1 MFTMQTKIFFIF
13 FFILITTVSKGQN
26 INSNIFKIGTDSI
39 SSRNLLATF
48 KRDSMD
54 DVPKKQK
61 KNFYFGKK
69 TKKGFTKSNNG
80 QRILYENFHYVKDI
94 ESIDSYVR
102 DVYWFSKK
110 KKKIIKTKR
119 ITKDNFLLHGTYVK
133 KIGDNIIEKGSF
145 INGLKHGRW
154 TRLSRSNILQD
165 KEEYFLGW
173 PKYSKKSFWDY
184 SKKKLKEIIPIQYGE
199 KDGYYYAFHKNGN
212 LAVKGEYLFDEKIG
226 IWSEYFSDK
235 GKKKR
240 EISFPKEP
248 FEENYLPVI
257 TKEWNINGKLIYN
270 RQSFLKRIN

>member
-1 MFTMQTKIFFIF
+1 MRFKILLIF
-13 FFILITTVSKGQN
+13 PFLLTISVSNSQN
-26 INSNIFKIGTDSI
+26 INSNIFKISTDSI
-39 SSRNLLATF
+39 SSKNLLATF
-48 KRDSMD
+48 KRDSLVD
-54 DVPKKQK
+54 IPKKQK
-61 KNFYFGKK
+61 KNFYFDKK

-80 QRILYENFHYVKDI
+80 QRILYENFHYIKDVDK
-94 ESIDSYVR
+94 IDPYVR
-102 DVYWFSKK
+102 DVYWFNKK

-119 ITKDNFLLHGTYVK
+119 ITEDNFLLHGPYIK
-133 KIGDNIIEKGSF
+133 KIGDNIIEKGAY

-154 TRLSRSNILQD
+154 IRLNRSNILQD

-212 LAVKGEYLFDEKIG
+212 LAVKGEYLFDQKIG
-226 IWSEYFSDK
+226 VWSEYFTDK

-270 RQSFLKRIN
+270 RQNFLKVIN

>member
-1 MFTMQTKIFFIF
+1 MRFKILLIF
-13 FFILITTVSKGQN
+13 PFLLTISVSNSQN
-26 INSNIFKIGTDSI
+26 INSNIFKISTDSI

-48 KRDSMD
+48 KRDSLVD
-54 DVPKKQK
+54 IPKKQK
-61 KNFYFGKK
+61 KNFYFDKK

-80 QRILYENFHYVKDI
+80 QRILYENFHYIKDVDK
-94 ESIDSYVR
+94 IDPYVR
-102 DVYWFSKK
+102 DVYWFNKK

-119 ITKDNFLLHGTYVK
+119 ITEDNFLLHGPYIK
-133 KIGDNIIEKGSF
+133 KIGDNIIEKGAY

-154 TRLSRSNILQD
+154 IRLNRSNILQD

-212 LAVKGEYLFDEKIG
+212 LAVKGEYLFDQKVG
-226 IWSEYFSDK
+226 VWSEYFTDK

-240 EISFPKEP
+240 EISFPEEP

-270 RQSFLKRIN
+270 RQNFLKVIN

>member
-1 MFTMQTKIFFIF
+1 MRFKILLIF
-13 FFILITTVSKGQN
+13 LFQLTISVSNGQN
-26 INSNIFKIGTDSI
+26 INSIIFKISTDSI

-48 KRDSMD
+48 KRDSL
-54 DVPKKQK
+54 VEIQKKQK

-80 QRILYENFHYVKDI
+80 QRILYENFHYIKDVDK
-94 ESIDSYVR
+94 IDPYVR
-102 DVYWFSKK
+102 DVYWYNKK

-119 ITKDNFLLHGTYVK
+119 ITEDNFLLHGPYIK
-133 KIGDNIIEKGSF
+133 KIGDNIIEKGAY

-154 TRLSRSNILQD
+154 VRLNRSNILQD

-212 LAVKGEYLFDEKIG
+212 LAVKGEYLFDQKIG
-226 IWSEYFSDK
+226 VWSEYFTNK

-270 RQSFLKRIN
+270 RQNFLKVIN

>member
-1 MFTMQTKIFFIF
+1 MRFKILLIF
-13 FFILITTVSKGQN
+13 PFLLTISVSNSQN
-26 INSNIFKIGTDSI
+26 INSNIFKISTDSI

-48 KRDSMD
+48 KRDSLVD
-54 DVPKKQK
+54 IPKKQK

-69 TKKGFTKSNNG
+69 TKKGFIKSNNG
-80 QRILYENFHYVKDI
+80 QRILYENFHYIKVVEK
-94 ESIDSYVR
+94 IDPYVR
-102 DVYWFSKK
+102 DVYWFNKK

-119 ITKDNFLLHGTYVK
+119 ITEDNFLLHGPYIK
-133 KIGDNIIEKGSF
+133 KIGDNIIEKGAY

-154 TRLSRSNILQD
+154 IRLNRSNILQD

-212 LAVKGEYLFDEKIG
+212 LAVKGEYLFDQKIG
-226 IWSEYFSDK
+226 VWSEYFTNK

-270 RQSFLKRIN
+270 RQNFLKVIN

>member
-1 MFTMQTKIFFIF
+1 MRFKILLIF
-13 FFILITTVSKGQN
+13 LFQLTISVSNGQN
-26 INSNIFKIGTDSI
+26 INSNIFKISTDSI

-48 KRDSMD
+48 KMDSL
-54 DVPKKQK
+54 VEIPKKQK

-80 QRILYENFHYVKDI
+80 QRILYENFHYIKDV
-94 ESIDSYVR
+94 ENIDPYVR
-102 DVYWFSKK
+102 DVHWFNKK

-119 ITKDNFLLHGTYVK
+119 ITEDNFLLHGPYVK
-133 KIGDNIIEKGSF
+133 KIEDNVIEKGAYV
-145 INGLKHGRW
+145 NGLKHGRW
-154 TRLSRSNILQD
+154 IRLNRSNILQD

-212 LAVKGEYLFDEKIG
+212 LAVKGEYLFDQKIG
-226 IWSEYFSDK
+226 VWSEYFSDR

-270 RQSFLKRIN
+270 RQNFLKVIN

>member
-1 MFTMQTKIFFIF
+1 MRFKILLIF
-13 FFILITTVSKGQN
+13 PFLLTISVSNSQN
-26 INSNIFKIGTDSI
+26 INSNIFKISTDSI

-48 KRDSMD
+48 KRDSLVD
-54 DVPKKQK
+54 IPKKQK

-80 QRILYENFHYVKDI
+80 QRILYENFHYIKDVDK
-94 ESIDSYVR
+94 IDPYLR
-102 DVYWFSKK
+102 DVYWFNKK
-110 KKKIIKTKR
+110 KKKIIKSKR
-119 ITKDNFLLHGTYVK
+119 ITEDNFLLHGPYIK
-133 KIGDNIIEKGSF
+133 KIGDNIIEKGAY

-154 TRLSRSNILQD
+154 IRLNRSNILQD

-212 LAVKGEYLFDEKIG
+212 LAVKGEYLFDQKIG
-226 IWSEYFSDK
+226 VWSEYFTNK

-270 RQSFLKRIN
+270 RQNFLKVIN

>member
-1 MFTMQTKIFFIF
+1 MRFKILLIF
-13 FFILITTVSKGQN
+13 PFLLTISVSNSQN
-26 INSNIFKIGTDSI
+26 INSNIFKISTDSI

-48 KRDSMD
+48 KSDSLVD
-54 DVPKKQK
+54 IQKKQK

-80 QRILYENFHYVKDI
+80 QRILYENFHYIKDVDK
-94 ESIDSYVR
+94 IDPYVR
-102 DVYWFSKK
+102 DVYWFNKK

-119 ITKDNFLLHGTYVK
+119 ITEDNFLLHGPYIK
-133 KIGDNIIEKGSF
+133 KIGDNIIEKGAY

-154 TRLSRSNILQD
+154 VRLNRSNILQD

-212 LAVKGEYLFDEKIG
+212 LAVKGEYLFDQKIG
-226 IWSEYFSDK
+226 VWSEYFTDK

-270 RQSFLKRIN
+270 RQNFLKVIN

>member
-1 MFTMQTKIFFIF
+1 MRFKILLIF
-13 FFILITTVSKGQN
+13 PFLLTISVSNGQN
-26 INSNIFKIGTDSI
+26 INSNIFKISTDSI

-48 KRDSMD
+48 KRDSLVD
-54 DVPKKQK
+54 IPKKQK
-61 KNFYFGKK
+61 KNFYFDKK

-80 QRILYENFHYVKDI
+80 QRILYENFHYIKDVDK
-94 ESIDSYVR
+94 IDPYVR
-102 DVYWFSKK
+102 DVYWFNKK

-119 ITKDNFLLHGTYVK
+119 ITEDNFLLHGPYIK
-133 KIGDNIIEKGSF
+133 KIGDNIIEKGAY

-154 TRLSRSNILQD
+154 IRLNRSNILQD

-212 LAVKGEYLFDEKIG
+212 LAVKGEYLFDQKIG
-226 IWSEYFSDK
+226 VWSEYFTNK

-270 RQSFLKRIN
+270 RQNFLKVIN

>member
-1 MFTMQTKIFFIF
+1 MRFKILLIF
-13 FFILITTVSKGQN
+13 LFLLTISVSNGQN
-26 INSNIFKIGTDSI
+26 INSNIFKISTDSI

-48 KRDSMD
+48 KSDSLVD
-54 DVPKKQK
+54 IQKKQK

-80 QRILYENFHYVKDI
+80 QRILYENFHYIKDLDK
-94 ESIDSYVR
+94 IDPYVR
-102 DVYWFSKK
+102 DVYWFNKK

-119 ITKDNFLLHGTYVK
+119 ITEDNFLLHGPYIK
-133 KIGDNIIEKGSF
+133 KIGDNIIEKGAY

-154 TRLSRSNILQD
+154 IRLNRSNILQD

-212 LAVKGEYLFDEKIG
+212 LAVKGEYLFDQKIG
-226 IWSEYFSDK
+226 VWSEYFTNK

-240 EISFPKEP
+240 ELRFPKEP

-270 RQSFLKRIN
+270 RQNFLKVIN

>member
-1 MFTMQTKIFFIF
+1 MFTMQTKVFFIF
-13 FFILITTVSKGQN
+13 FFILITTVGRGQN
-26 INSNIFKIGTDSI
+26 INSNIFKIDTDSI

-48 KRDSMD
+48 KRDSLN

-61 KNFYFGKK
+61 KKFYFGKK
-69 TKKGFTKSNNG
+69 TKKGFTKSDNG

-94 ESIDSYVR
+94 QSIDSYVR

-110 KKKIIKTKR
+110 KKKIIKTKK
-119 ITKDNFLLHGTYVK
+119 ITKDNFLLHGPYVK
-133 KIGDNIIEKGSF
+133 KIGDNVIEKGSY

-154 TRLSRSNILQD
+154 VSLSKSNILQD

-212 LAVKGEYLFDEKIG
+212 LAVKGEYLFDEKIK
-226 IWSEYFSDK
+226 IWSEYFPDK

>member
-1 MFTMQTKIFFIF
+1 MFTMQTKVFFIF
-13 FFILITTVSKGQN
+13 FFILITTVGRGQN
-26 INSNIFKIGTDSI
+26 INSNIFKIDTDSI

-48 KRDSMD
+48 KRDSLN

-61 KNFYFGKK
+61 KKIYFGKK
-69 TKKGFTKSNNG
+69 TKKGFTKSDNG

-94 ESIDSYVR
+94 QSIDSYVR

-110 KKKIIKTKR
+110 KKKIIKTKK
-119 ITKDNFLLHGTYVK
+119 ITKDNFLLHGPYVK

-154 TRLSRSNILQD
+154 VRLSKSNILQD

-212 LAVKGEYLFDEKIG
+212 LAVKGEYLFDEKIK

>member
-1 MFTMQTKIFFIF
+1 MRFKILLIF
-13 FFILITTVSKGQN
+13 PFLLTISVSNSQN
-26 INSNIFKIGTDSI
+26 INSNIFKISTDSI

-48 KRDSMD
+48 KRDSLVD
-54 DVPKKQK
+54 IPKKQK
-61 KNFYFGKK
+61 KNFYFDKK

-80 QRILYENFHYVKDI
+80 QRILYENFHYIKDVDK
-94 ESIDSYVR
+94 IDPYVR
-102 DVYWFSKK
+102 DVYWFNKK

-119 ITKDNFLLHGTYVK
+119 ITEDNFLLHGPYIK
-133 KIGDNIIEKGSF
+133 KIGDNIIEKGAY

-154 TRLSRSNILQD
+154 IRLNRSNILQD

-212 LAVKGEYLFDEKIG
+212 LAVKGEYLFDQKIG
-226 IWSEYFSDK
+226 VWSEYFTDK

-270 RQSFLKRIN
+270 RQNFLKVIN

>member
-1 MFTMQTKIFFIF
+1 MRFKILLIF
-13 FFILITTVSKGQN
+13 PFLLTISVSNSQN
-26 INSNIFKIGTDSI
+26 INSNIFKISTDSI

-48 KRDSMD
+48 KRDSL
-54 DVPKKQK
+54 VEIPKKQK
-61 KNFYFGKK
+61 KNFYFDKK

-80 QRILYENFHYVKDI
+80 QRILYENFHYIKDLDK
-94 ESIDSYVR
+94 IDPYVR
-102 DVYWFSKK
+102 DVYWFNKK

-119 ITKDNFLLHGTYVK
+119 ITEDNFLLHGPYIK
-133 KIGDNIIEKGSF
+133 KIGDNIIEKGAY

-154 TRLSRSNILQD
+154 IRLNRSNILQD

-212 LAVKGEYLFDEKIG
+212 LAVKGEYLFDQKVG
-226 IWSEYFSDK
+226 VWSEYFTDK

-270 RQSFLKRIN
+270 RQNFLKVIN

>member
-1 MFTMQTKIFFIF
+1 MRFKILLIF
-13 FFILITTVSKGQN
+13 PFLLTISVSNGQN
-26 INSNIFKIGTDSI
+26 INSNIFKISTDSI

-48 KRDSMD
+48 KRDSLVD
-54 DVPKKQK
+54 IPKKQK
-61 KNFYFGKK
+61 KNFYFDKK

-80 QRILYENFHYVKDI
+80 QRILYENFHYIKDV
-94 ESIDSYVR
+94 ENIDHYVR
-102 DVYWFSKK
+102 DVYWFNKK

-119 ITKDNFLLHGTYVK
+119 ITEDNFLLHGPYIK
-133 KIGDNIIEKGSF
+133 KIGDNIIEKGAY

-154 TRLSRSNILQD
+154 IRLNRSNILQD

-212 LAVKGEYLFDEKIG
+212 LAVKGEYLFDQKIG
-226 IWSEYFSDK
+226 VWSEYFTDK

-270 RQSFLKRIN
+270 RQNFLKVIN

>member
-1 MFTMQTKIFFIF
+1 MRFKILLIF
-13 FFILITTVSKGQN
+13 LFLLTISVINGQN
-26 INSNIFKIGTDSI
+26 INSNIFKISTDSI

-48 KRDSMD
+48 KRDSLVD
-54 DVPKKQK
+54 IPKKQK
-61 KNFYFGKK
+61 KNFYFFKK

-80 QRILYENFHYVKDI
+80 QRILYENFHYIKGVEK
-94 ESIDSYVR
+94 IDPYVR
-102 DVYWFSKK
+102 DVYWFNKK

-119 ITKDNFLLHGTYVK
+119 ITEDNFLLHGPYVK
-133 KIGDNIIEKGSF
+133 KIGDNIIEKGAYV
-145 INGLKHGRW
+145 NGLKHGRW
-154 TRLSRSNILQD
+154 IRLNRSNILQD

-212 LAVKGEYLFDEKIG
+212 LAVKGEYLFDQKIG
-226 IWSEYFSDK
+226 IWSEYFTDR

-270 RQSFLKRIN
+270 RQNFLKVIN

>member
-1 MFTMQTKIFFIF
+1 MRFKILLIF
-13 FFILITTVSKGQN
+13 PFLLTISVSNGQN
-26 INSNIFKIGTDSI
+26 INSNIFKISTDSI

-48 KRDSMD
+48 KRDSLVD
-54 DVPKKQK
+54 IPKKQK

-69 TKKGFTKSNNG
+69 NKKGFTKSNNG
-80 QRILYENFHYVKDI
+80 QRILYENFHYIKDLDK
-94 ESIDSYVR
+94 IDPYVR
-102 DVYWFSKK
+102 DVYWFNKK

-119 ITKDNFLLHGTYVK
+119 ITEDNFLLHGPYIK
-133 KIGDNIIEKGSF
+133 KIGDNIIEKGAY

-154 TRLSRSNILQD
+154 IRLNRSNILQD

-212 LAVKGEYLFDEKIG
+212 LAVKGEYLFDQKIG
-226 IWSEYFSDK
+226 VWSEYFTDK

-270 RQSFLKRIN
+270 RQNFLKVIN

>member
-1 MFTMQTKIFFIF
+1 MRFKILLIF
-13 FFILITTVSKGQN
+13 PFLLTISVSNSQN
-26 INSNIFKIGTDSI
+26 INSNIFKISTDSI

-48 KRDSMD
+48 KRDSLVD
-54 DVPKKQK
+54 IPKKQK
-61 KNFYFGKK
+61 KNFYFDKK

-80 QRILYENFHYVKDI
+80 QRILYENFHYIKDVDK
-94 ESIDSYVR
+94 IDPYVR
-102 DVYWFSKK
+102 DVYWFNKK

-119 ITKDNFLLHGTYVK
+119 ITEDNFLLHGPYIK
-133 KIGDNIIEKGSF
+133 KIGDNIIEKGAY

-154 TRLSRSNILQD
+154 IRLNRSNILQD

-212 LAVKGEYLFDEKIG
+212 LAVKGEYLFDQKVG
-226 IWSEYFSDK
+226 VWSEYFTDK

-270 RQSFLKRIN
+270 RQNFLKVIN

>member
-1 MFTMQTKIFFIF
+1 MFTMQTKVFFIF
-13 FFILITTVSKGQN
+13 FFILITTVGRGQN
-26 INSNIFKIGTDSI
+26 IKSNIFKIDTDSI

-48 KRDSMD
+48 KRDSLN

-61 KNFYFGKK
+61 KKIYFGKK
-69 TKKGFTKSNNG
+69 TKKGFTKSDNG
-80 QRILYENFHYVKDI
+80 QRILYENFHYVKNI
-94 ESIDSYVR
+94 QSIDSYVR

-110 KKKIIKTKR
+110 KKKIIKTKK
-119 ITKDNFLLHGTYVK
+119 ITKDNFLLHGPYVK
-133 KIGDNIIEKGSF
+133 KIGDNVIEKGSF

-154 TRLSRSNILQD
+154 VSLSKSNILQD

-212 LAVKGEYLFDEKIG
+212 LAVKGEYLFDKKIK

>member
-1 MFTMQTKIFFIF
+1 MIDI
-13 FFILITTVSKGQN
+13 
-26 INSNIFKIGTDSI
+26 
-39 SSRNLLATF
+39 
-48 KRDSMD
+48 
-54 DVPKKQK
+54 PKKQK

-80 QRILYENFHYVKDI
+80 QRILYENFHYIKVVEK
-94 ESIDSYVR
+94 IDPYVR
-102 DVYWFSKK
+102 DVYLFNKK

-119 ITKDNFLLHGTYVK
+119 ITEDNFLLHGPYIK
-133 KIGDNIIEKGSF
+133 KIGDNIIEKGAY

-154 TRLSRSNILQD
+154 IRLNRSNILQD

-212 LAVKGEYLFDEKIG
+212 LAVKGEYLFDQKIG
-226 IWSEYFSDK
+226 VWSEYFTNK

-270 RQSFLKRIN
+270 RQNFLKVIN